1 VIEALQRH
9 PWLGNVRE
17 LRNTIERAVLF
28 AAGGPIRPEHLSLVQ
43 MNPPRR
49 NSVPTM
55 PIERISQN
63 EITIG
68 GPGMPPVSADSRL
81 ADSIADVERR
91 RILDAM
97 EKCGGNQTRAA
108 RMLGISR
115 NTLLARLD
123 AYGLPRPRKV

>member
-9 PWLGNVRE
+9 QWLGNVRE

-28 AAGGPIRPEHLSLVQ
+28 AGGGPIRPEHLSLVQ
-43 MNPPRR
+43 MTPRR
-49 NSVPTM
+49 SSVPTM

-68 GPGMPPVSADSRL
+68 GPGMPPVVPADSRL

-123 AYGLPRPRKV
+123 AYGLPRPRKI